1 MTTRFSPPLD
11 DPLPVPASAFDRV
24 VHDFLT
30 DFFRAYPIS
39 AGYAG
44 YHLVDDVWP
53 DLTETGRTGRLAMLE
68 RHRADAEALDEAA
81 LSHDEAVDRALLL
94 EAIEQ
99 SRFGDEVLR
108 EEAWDPLTAV
118 YLLGSGLFGLLARD
132 YAPWSHRGGAFL
144 RRVEALPDVLA
155 AAAAALTG
163 LPGRPVSLLH
173 TETALAQLSGI
184 SDLVQQGL
192 QEAQDRAAAGESL
205 ELAPA
210 LQAAATTATAALDAF
225 RVTLDTTVRARAE
238 GEGRMGADRFAQMLR
253 HTLSSDM
260 TPEAL
265 LERAWRDH
273 AAVRAEMLRLSR
285 QLWSSWVTDAPL
297 PDVAP
302 GDEAGEELLVRRVL
316 DAVAAEH
323 RQPAELLDWCRAEVA
338 RIEEFCRQRA
348 IISLADEP
356 LSIVW
361 TPVFM
366 RAYGRAFLDAPG
378 PLGRGQLSHFF
389 ISPPDDDATPEDI
402 ESYMREDNDRMLR
415 LLCIHEGVP
424 GHYLQ
429 LVASNNSPSLMRT
442 VFTNGMFAE
451 GWAVYVEQ
459 VLLDLGYDAH
469 DPALM
474 LTHWKFYLR
483 AITNAI
489 LDVEIHARGMTE
501 AAALDLMVRQG
512 FQEADEA
519 RAKWLRARLTATQ
532 LSTYYVGTIEMFD
545 VEVDARQRAAL
556 AAGAG
561 PDAVPAQHIA
571 GGVGAT
577 PGFDYRVHLDEVIAH
592 GSPPIR
598 WLRRILAAAG
608 GAATDGA

>member
-1 MTTRFSPPLD
+1 MTTSFAPPLD
-11 DPLPVPASAFDRV
+11 DPLPVPAGAFDQV
-24 VHDFLT
+24 VHDFLV
-30 DFFRAYPIS
+30 DYFRAYPIS

-44 YHLVDDVWP
+44 YHLVDDLWP
-53 DLTETGRTGRLAMLE
+53 DLSEAGRRARLAMLE
-68 RHRADAEALDEAA
+68 RHEARAAA
-81 LSHDEAVDRALLL
+81 LAEQDLSSDEAVDRALLL
-94 EAIEQ
+94 EVIEQ
-99 SRFGDEVLR
+99 LRFGDEALR

-118 YLLGSGLFGLLARD
+118 YLLGSGLFGLLARE
-132 YAPWSHRGGAFL
+132 YAPWSYRGGAFL
-144 RRVEALPDVLA
+144 RRVQGLPGVLA

-173 TETALAQLSGI
+173 TETALTQLSGI
-184 SDLVQQGL
+184 NDLVEQGVA
-192 QEAQDRAAAGESL
+192 EAQSRAATGDSP

-210 LQAAATTATAALDAF
+210 LQAAAADAAAALETF
-225 RVTLDTTVRARAE
+225 RATLDTTVRARAE
-238 GEGRMGADRFAQMLR
+238 GEGRMGAELFAQRLR

-260 TPEAL
+260 TPDAL

-285 QLWSSWVTDAPL
+285 QVWSTWMADEPL
-297 PDVAP
+297 PDVAA
-302 GDEAGEELLVRRVL
+302 GDEAGEEQLVRRVL
-316 DAVAAEH
+316 DAIGAEH
-323 RQPAELLDWCRAEVA
+323 RQPAELLDWCRDEVA
-338 RIEEFCRQRA
+338 RIEAFCREHGL
-348 IISLADEP
+348 ITLSDEP

-366 RAYGRAFLDAPG
+366 RAYGRAFLDSPG

-389 ISPPDDDATPEDI
+389 ISPPDDDATPEAI

-429 LVASNNSPSLMRT
+429 LVASNHSPSLMRT

-459 VLLDLGYDAH
+459 VMMDIGYGAD
-469 DPALM
+469 DPGLM

-489 LDVEIHARGMTE
+489 LDVETHARGMTE
-501 AAALDLMVRQG
+501 EAAIDLMVRQG

-532 LSTYYVGTIEMFD
+532 LSTYYVGTVEMFD
-545 VEVDARQRAAL
+545 VEVDARRRAAV
-556 AAGAG
+556 AAGFGA
-561 PDAVPAQHIA
+561 DAVPEQHIA
-571 GGVGAT
+571 GGIGA
-577 PGFDYRVHLDEVIAH
+577 DARVRLPDA
-592 GSPPIR
+592 PR
-598 WLRRILAAAG
+598 
-608 GAATDGA
+608 